1 VQIQSK
7 ALEVNIADYH
17 VDVAIDPKYEVLR
30 DVMSRYYGLMEG
42 VTTFLKELSHP
53 YRNWEFIVKE
63 ARGYALDYFHLLAG
77 HARGPEAADLL
88 IGILLRAIHESADP
102 KVRADAADNL
112 LLYIQKIIKDAKT
125 DLDRFLP
132 SVATCFDE
140 VRQLPQPQF
149 FLFVRSFYQLKRLGA
164 LFQDMTVDGIEPV
177 LAALNALLGV
187 YFSSTYA
194 YWRKE
199 VDPQAWFEREIG
211 KTTVGVD
218 FSSLFQDISHQRLA
232 AAQETLDGY
241 FAAMPAHSPVLLE
254 QLLGLP
260 GFHEIVAAYRGIP
273 QQLQTLGPDETAGYR
288 WRIIFLFHMMSIAGL
303 SLGHEEALRDINRT
317 LSWLIGHESHRE
329 IKGLIDKTFTIL
341 KTGTRKFPATGLSC
355 ALTMGK
361 GVYET
366 NESDLINLY
375 IDSMI
380 DLGFQAP
387 KISGVGNDWQIKANN
402 AHILNIRT
410 WLELIQLNPKWSP
423 KLLSYLTIHLSV
435 CGVFI
440 KDTDLF
446 PRDITRLLNSPIEPV
461 YNFVKQLA
469 RLFPVYFNDIGAEGR
484 LRDISTEID
493 EITHRKD
500 LLVHFLRKQSHVESS
515 NRILGFMRATLIF
528 WATRDKEV
536 LKDYLPPYLFDQI
549 TDTGGYVDGVHR
561 VLRELAGSG
570 LQLPDDLLHL
580 SDGRLARLV
589 IGPAVG
595 GDIDVTRVR
604 LAAKLYKLL
613 HQKYRL
619 DFTDMDQYLAK
630 LRQEGFPNLKDLEA
644 ALAESEP
651 KRKLGG
657 LIGFL
662 ETIKAL
668 ILSPEHYEARENI
681 YKKRHFTID
690 IPSMYGSYN
699 ELKFDGLGLTFRV
712 ESMVNALF
720 EECISRIDLNLIT
733 KATFFQIYDLLQ
745 LFGRALKLDGIS
757 SLEFERQL
765 DFLSLS
771 LEMRGFTFTQ
781 YLDIIKG
788 FAQAVKNIVN
798 DYFNNIH
805 EENLNRIFSRIEVDQ
820 ILPKY
825 LPRQGGE
832 GEGED
837 DKLVHRIS
845 EIFLRDQ
852 IAMSLGLQAL
862 DYFLNRILNTLFHQ
876 SDKLQP
882 DKLQQLLNYDPKR
895 AITILDNSDKRLF
908 RIIYLGAKGYH
919 LSRLKQF
926 GLPVPPGFIITT
938 EVFRSRD
945 IIETYPPAEQNFRE
959 QLAEHMSILEKTSGK
974 VFGDPKNP
982 LLVSVRSGS
991 PISQPGMMDT
1001 FLDVGLNEE
1010 IAAGIA
1016 GYTGNT
1022 WFAWDNYRRFMQCY
1036 GMSFGLSRN
1045 DFDAVMADFKRRVG
1059 VAYKRGLPGEEMRR
1073 MALTYKTLVMDH
1085 GIEIQENPFEQLTL
1099 IIKKVLDSWESPKA
1113 RTYRQIIEISNDW
1126 GTTVTVQAMVFGNL
1140 SRSSGTG
1147 VVFTH
1152 NPRWSGDTL
1161 KLWGDFTLG
1170 NQGEDVVAGLV
1181 KTLPISEMQREIEK
1195 RESEVTL
1202 ESHFPEI
1209 YAMLGE
1215 WANELI
1221 YRRGWSPQEIEFTF
1235 ESENPK
1241 DLYVLQSRDM
1251 AMRERKKVLTFD
1263 LTENCNERLLGHGV
1277 AVSGGA
1283 MSGRA
1288 VFSLEEIDHWRN
1300 TEPGISLILI
1310 RGDTVPDDIRE
1321 IFAAD
1326 GLLTARGG
1334 LTSHAAVVA
1343 HRMGKTCV
1351 VGCEDLICDENEGQF
1366 TFHQTMV
1373 KSGDHISI
1381 DGRSG
1386 SVYLGSMKVK
1396 ES

>member
-7 ALEVNIADYH
+7 ALEVNIANYH

-63 ARGYALDYFHLLAG
+63 ARGYALDYFHLTAG
-77 HARGPEAADLL
+77 HDRGPEAVDLL
-88 IGILLRAIHESADP
+88 ISIFIRAIQESADP
-102 KVRADAADNL
+102 KVRSDAADNL
-112 LLYIQKIIKDAKT
+112 LLYIQKIIKDAK
-125 DLDRFLP
+125 DELDRFLP
-132 SVATCFDE
+132 SVAACFDR
-140 VRQLPQPQF
+140 VRQLAPQDF
-149 FLFVRSFYQLKRLGA
+149 FLFVRSFYQLKRLAA
-164 LFQDMTVDGIEPV
+164 LFQGGGQTDRVEPV
-177 LAALNALLGV
+177 LASLNALMAT
-187 YFSSTYA
+187 YFSSTYT
-194 YWRKE
+194 YWCKE
-199 VDPQAWFEREIG
+199 ADPQAWFERESG
-211 KTTVGVD
+211 KTDSGVD
-218 FSSLFQDISHQRLA
+218 FSGLFHGISHQRLTE
-232 AAQETLDGY
+232 AQEELTRY
-241 FAAMPAHSPVLLE
+241 FAEMPPDSPALLE
-254 QLLGLP
+254 HLLSLP
-260 GFHEIVAAYRGIP
+260 GFHEIVDGYRRIP
-273 QQLQTLGPDETAGYR
+273 QQLQALGPDETTGYR
-288 WRIIFLFHMMSIAGL
+288 WRILFLFHIMSISGL
-303 SLGHEEALRDINRT
+303 SLGHEEALREINRT

-329 IKGLIDKTFTIL
+329 IKRLIDKTFAIL
-341 KTGTRKFPATGLSC
+341 KTGTRRYPATGLSC

-461 YNFVKQLA
+461 YNLVKQLA
-469 RLFPVYFNDIGAEGR
+469 RLFPVYFNDIGAEGK

-500 LLVHFLRKQSHVESS
+500 FLVHFLRKQSHVESS
-515 NRILGFMRATLIF
+515 NRILGFMKATLIF
-528 WATRDKEV
+528 WATRDREV
-536 LKDYLPPYLFDQI
+536 LRDYLPPYLFDQI
-549 TDTGGYVDGVHR
+549 SDSGVYVDGVNH
-561 VLRELAGSG
+561 VLGDLAGRG
-570 LQLPDDLLHL
+570 LDLPDDLLHL
-580 SDGRLARLV
+580 SDERLARSL
-589 IGPAVG
+589 G
-595 GDIDVTRVR
+595 GSDGDGDMDVTRVR

-619 DFTDMDQYLAK
+619 DFTDMDQYLAQ
-630 LRQEGFPNLKDLEA
+630 LRPEVFPNLPDLEA

-651 KRKLGG
+651 KRKLAG

-662 ETIKAL
+662 ETLKEL
-668 ILSPEHYEARENI
+668 ILSPKHYEASENI
-681 YKKRHFTID
+681 YKKRHFTVD
-690 IPSMYGSYN
+690 IPSMYGSYH

-712 ESMVNALF
+712 EALVNILF

-733 KATFFQIYDLLQ
+733 KATFFQIYDLLL

-788 FAQAVKNIVN
+788 FAQAVKNIIN

-825 LPRQGGE
+825 LPREGGE
-832 GEGED
+832 QGQD

-852 IAMSLGLQAL
+852 IALSLGLQAL
-862 DYFLNRILNTLFHQ
+862 DYFLNRILTTLFHQ

-882 DKLQQLLNYDPKR
+882 DRLQQLLNYDPKR

-938 EVFRSRD
+938 EVFRSRH

-959 QLAEHMSILEKTSGK
+959 QLAEHMSILEKTTGK

-1016 GYTGNT
+1016 AHTGNT

-1036 GMSFGLSRN
+1036 GMSYGLSRN
-1045 DFDAVMADFKRRVG
+1045 EFDAVMADFKRRVG
-1059 VAYKRGLPGEEMRR
+1059 VAYKRGLPGEEMKR

-1140 SRSSGTG
+1140 SQTSGTG

-1170 NQGEDVVAGLV
+1170 NQGEDVVSGLV
-1181 KTLPISEMQREIEK
+1181 KTLPISEIQREIEK
-1195 RESEVTL
+1195 RETEVTL
-1202 ESHFPEI
+1202 ETHFQEI
-1209 YAMLGE
+1209 YAMLVE

-1235 ESENPK
+1235 ESENGR

-1263 LTENCNERLLGHGV
+1263 LPENSNERLLGHGV

-1300 TEPGISLILI
+1300 TEPGVSLILI

-1334 LTSHAAVVA
+1334 LTSHAAVVT

-1351 VGCEDLICDENEGQF
+1351 VGCEDLICDENRGQF
-1366 TFHQTMV
+1366 TFHQTLV

-1386 SVYLGSMKVK
+1386 SVYLGSIKVK